1 MKYAR
6 LFSIFVFVVMGLYGM
21 VGFYFL
27 PLANFEGG
35 LTRMGKLPESL
46 FGWTKE
52 QPAIDPKLMQQASWQ
67 EADVLVIGD
76 SFSDPRIWQ
85 TALTREGLHVRTE
98 SWASVRAICDDF
110 TTWLHRKGFK
120 GQRVIFEIIERNVE
134 EPLAKSIDCRK
145 MESHSSVSADQP
157 RDPPAAFIDRSKAD
171 YSGRLSVGIETRS
184 NISKYEQ
191 LSAQPDF
198 KSWDVGGGSRMVRM
212 ANGCDLFSHLRCQD
226 VLFYGGDNERDL
238 GRSVL
243 DNIQIINAKLQN
255 MTPFWVI
262 IPDKSTVYL
271 RPDKKVWDEAERRFH
286 SPNILKAFRQ
296 AILDKTIDL
305 YPAND
310 THLSTTG
317 YLLMGNIIYRTI
329 SANLP

>member
-6 LFSIFVFVVMGLYGM
+6 FFSIFVFAAAGLYGM
-21 VGFYFL
+21 AGFYFL
-27 PLANFEGG
+27 PLANFEGD
-35 LTRMGKLPESL
+35 LTRMGKLPEAL

-52 QPAIDPKLMQQASWQ
+52 QPILDPNLMRQASWQ

-110 TTWLHRKGFK
+110 TPWLLRKGFK
-120 GQRVIFEIIERNVE
+120 GKHVIFEIIERNVE
-134 EPLAKSIDCRK
+134 EPPSKSIGCHK
-145 MESHSSVSADQP
+145 MEPHSSTSADQP
-157 RDPPAAFIDRSKAD
+157 RDPPATWIDRSKAD
-171 YSGRLSVGIETRS
+171 YSGRLSVGIATRS
-184 NISKYEQ
+184 NVSKYEQ

-198 KSWDVGGGSRMVRM
+198 KSWDAGGGSRMVRM
-212 ANGCDLFSHLRCQD
+212 ANGCDLFSHLRCRD

-238 GRSVL
+238 AGSVL
-243 DNIQIINAKLQN
+243 DNIGIINARLQN
-255 MTPFWVI
+255 LTPVWVI

-271 RPDKKVWDEAERRFH
+271 RPEKKFWEEAERRFQ
-286 SPNILKAFRQ
+286 SPNVLKAFRQ
-296 AILDKTIDL
+296 ATQDKTVDL
-305 YPAND
+305 YPANN

-317 YLLMGNIIYRTI
+317 YLFMGNLIYRAI
-329 SANLP
+329 SANRS